1 MFEIAI
7 LCVIV
12 FAVAYWAVLFIMGR
26 RDDVLHG
33 EFVKA
38 EPQPNKVAR
47 VHSPV
52 APVSAATAAEPNAP
66 PLPIAASVSPPAPTN
81 LPPANTAALQS
92 LLVSLK
98 QELKNASKI

>member
-7 LCVIV
+7 FCVIV
-12 FAVAYWAVLFIMGR
+12 LAVAYWAVLFIMGR

-33 EFVKA
+33 EFVRG

-52 APVSAATAAEPNAP
+52 APVLPATAAEPNAP
-66 PLPIAASVSPPAPTN
+66 PLQTCHPPTPRLCN
-81 LPPANTAALQS
+81 RCWCR
-92 LLVSLK
+92 
-98 QELKNASKI
+98 